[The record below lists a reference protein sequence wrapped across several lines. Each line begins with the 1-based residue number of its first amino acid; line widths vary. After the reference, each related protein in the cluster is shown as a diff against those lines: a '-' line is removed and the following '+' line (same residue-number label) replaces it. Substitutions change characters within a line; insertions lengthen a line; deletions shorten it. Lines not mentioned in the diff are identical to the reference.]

1 MTSAL
6 IDVAAHPRRLA
17 PDPKPVPRKPTVSQR
32 WAIRGLLT
40 TFAVAAA
47 YYSTFLTA
55 KTSPFQDEGL
65 YLYMGH
71 RVIANWLHG
80 DRLTEF
86 PGAYFSGSPG
96 VYPPLA
102 ALADH
107 VGGLAAARGLSLVFV
122 LLAGLCV
129 YGLGRQLF
137 GSMAGLLAN
146 GAFLCNGSVLFQAHL
161 ATFDA
166 MMMFLV
172 ALAAYLGVRGARTN
186 NLMYGLGIAAI
197 MTLAFMT
204 KYAGVVFV
212 PVIALLSIAVGW
224 QLAGWRIL
232 SRAGYVVVATGA
244 LTFFWIQLFA
254 RNIIPGIESTTLSR
268 KAVGYESTAAMAGSL
283 MLWTGPWL
291 IAAALSFIG
300 ARRELFVRTVLLMGA
315 VVVPLGQIRIHE
327 ATSYGKHMAFGMIF
341 AAPLIGDLLSRALRN
356 TRFRGTPTVAAVMV
370 FLCLMGLQS
379 ARRFSTG
386 WVADGPLVK
395 PLAAAIAVNP
405 TKVVLAEE
413 GSAQRYEL
421 RRSVRPL
428 QWADTFAFSYAGKS
442 GMPAYEQAIQ
452 QSHFGVIY
460 LAMTTRYGKLIH
472 SYLISHSTPYIL
484 GSKAPRYLR
493 GNLVGNWLIFVP
505 RTNA

>member
-1 MTSAL
+1 MTIAL
-6 IDVAAHPRRLA
+6 LDVPAHPEPGPGQRPA
-17 PDPKPVPRKPTVSQR
+17 PRKSTVSKR

-40 TFAVAAA
+40 AFAAATA

-71 RVIANWLHG
+71 RVIGNWFHG
-80 DRLTEF
+80 DRLIEF
-86 PGAYFSGSPG
+86 PGAYFSGAPG

-107 VGGLAAARGLSLVFV
+107 VGGLGAARGLSLVFV

-129 YGLGRQLF
+129 YGLGSWLF
-137 GSMAGLLAN
+137 GSIAGLLAN

-186 NLMYGLGIAAI
+186 NLMYGLGIGAI
-197 MTLAFMT
+197 MTFAFMT
-204 KYAGVVFV
+204 KYTGVVFI
-212 PVIALLSIAVGW
+212 PVITLLSIAVGW
-224 QLAGWRIL
+224 QLAGWRIV
-232 SRAGYVVVATGA
+232 SRALYVVVAAGA
-244 LTFFWIQLFA
+244 LTYFWIQLFA
-254 RNIIPGIESTTLSR
+254 RDIIPGIETTTLSR
-268 KAVGYESTAAMAGSL
+268 KAMAYESTSAMAASL

-291 IAAALSFIG
+291 IAAAVSFIG
-300 ARRELFVRTVLLMGA
+300 ARRELILRTVLLIGA
-315 VVVPLGQIRIHE
+315 VIVPLGQIRIHE

-341 AAPLIGDLLSRALRN
+341 AAPLIGDLLSRVLRN

-386 WVADGPLVK
+386 WIEDGPLVK

-421 RRSVRPL
+421 RKSISPL
-428 QWADTFAFSYAGKS
+428 QWADTFSFTYAGKS
-442 GMPAYEQAIQ
+442 GMPAYEEAIQ
-452 QSHFGVIY
+452 ESHFGVIY
-460 LAMTTRYGKLIH
+460 LSMTTQYGKLIH
-472 SYLISHSTPYIL
+472 SYVISHSTPYIL